1 LVTTTQRSTLTDVEL
16 RDHFAGLFATTLAS
30 RIERPED
37 VAKKA
42 YDLADAML
50 LERARRGLEDDANEG
65 AWEPEE
71 LFRVVTPE
79 EEAFH
84 ARPSDPA
91 PWALLDE
98 PAPMSEELDPR
109 WEDLRHDPVYEAEPK
124 WGPPFSSVRRDSDRP
139 GLARTTPE
147 RAAPGL
153 ADEPLFEGALR
164 KKA

>member
-1 LVTTTQRSTLTDVEL
+1 VRVHL
-16 RDHFAGLFATTLAS
+16 RDHFAGLFASALSA
-30 RIERPED
+30 RIERPD
-37 VAKKA
+37 DLAKKA

-50 LERARRGLEDDANEG
+50 RERMRRGLGDLDGEG

-71 LFRVVTPE
+71 LYRVVTDE

-84 ARPSDPA
+84 ARPSEPA

-109 WEDLRHDPVYEAEPK
+109 WEDLRNDPAYEAEPK
-124 WGPPFSSVRRDSDRP
+124 WGPSISAVRRESDRP
-139 GLARTTPE
+139 GLARTVPSNE
-147 RAAPGL
+147 Q
-153 ADEPLFEGALR
+153 PLDGGLR